1 MKQYW
6 TIKNKK
12 DDFLK
17 ICQEHGV
24 TEVTARLLVNR
35 GLTTKQERDAYLH
48 PSFSCLPSPKL
59 LKNAEAAAEMIA
71 EGIQAGKKFRIIGD
85 YDVDG
90 IMSVYILYRC
100 MTEAGAVVDYRIPDR
115 IKDGYGLNED
125 MVQECIDAGVEI
137 IVTCDN
143 GIAALEPIRLAKK
156 AGITVVL
163 TDHHE
168 VPMLETESGFV
179 KTMPVADIIVNP
191 KQEGETTPMTG
202 ICGAVVAYKVMRCM
216 AEQMG
221 LPDALL
227 WQMIPY
233 AAMATVCDVM
243 ELKGENRTMVAL
255 GLKLLRESSD
265 MGINAL
271 IVENQIV
278 KENIGAYHMGY
289 VLGPCLNASGRLDVA
304 VKGLRLLLCT
314 NPAEAAEL
322 AQEITELNR
331 VRKEMTAKGVEEA
344 KKQITEW
351 VAESGELPP
360 VLVVYLPDCH
370 ESLAGI
376 IAGRIRERYY
386 RPTIILTDAE
396 DGCKGSGRSID
407 GYHMYEALCEVQEL
421 FTKFGGHPKAAGLSL
436 PKENVEIFQ
445 KRLVE
450 NCRLTEEDLTEKV
463 SIDVVLPFGLV
474 TEQVIDELE
483 LLEPFGVGN
492 EKPLFAERNLKL
504 HRARILGKNANVLKL
519 DAENIHGRQFEVL
532 YFGDIEA
539 FEQDMEETFGKDAVN
554 RLYQGRENTI
564 RINMIYYPDKNV
576 FRDKVTLQAVMQHY
590 KV

>member
-6 TIKNKK
+6 TVKNKK
-12 DDFLK
+12 DNFAE
-17 ICQEHGV
+17 ICREQGV

-59 LKNAEAAAEMIA
+59 LKNAEAAATIIA
-71 EGIQAGKKFRIIGD
+71 EGIRAGKKIRIIGD

-100 MTEAGAVVDYRIPDR
+100 MTAAGALVDYRIPDR

-125 MVQECIDAGVEI
+125 MVQECIDAGVEM

-143 GIAALEPIRLAKK
+143 GIAAMEPIRLAKE

-168 VPMLETESGFV
+168 IPMMETEKGSV
-179 KTMPVADIIVNP
+179 KTMPAADIIVNP

-202 ICGAVVAYKVMRCM
+202 ICGAMVAYKVMYCL

-221 LPDALL
+221 LSGELL
-227 WQMIPY
+227 RRMIPY

-243 ELKGENRTMVAL
+243 ELRGENRTIVAL
-255 GLKLLRESSD
+255 GLKLLQESSD
-265 MGINAL
+265 IGINAL
-271 IVENQIV
+271 IEENQII
-278 KENIGAYHMGY
+278 KENLSAYHMGF

-304 VKGLRLLLCT
+304 VKGLGLLLCD
-314 NPAEAAEL
+314 NSGEAAVQ
-322 AQEITELNR
+322 AKEITELNR
-331 VRKEMTAKGVEEA
+331 TRKDMTAKGVEEA
-344 KKQITEW
+344 KRQVLENEEI
-351 VAESGELPP
+351 PP
-360 VLVVYLPDCH
+360 VLVIYLPECH

-376 IAGRIRERYY
+376 IAGRIREAFY

-396 DGCKGSGRSID
+396 EEIKGSARSID
-407 GYHMYEALCEVQEL
+407 GYHMYEKLCEVQDL
-421 FTKFGGHPKAAGLSL
+421 LTKFGGHPKAAGMSL
-436 PKENVEIFQ
+436 PKENLEEF
-445 KRLVE
+445 KCRLVE
-450 NCRLTEEDLTEKV
+450 NSGLTEDDLTEKV
-463 SIDVVLPFGLV
+463 SIDVILPFGLV
-474 TEQVIDELE
+474 NEQVVEELK

-504 HRARILGKNANVLKL
+504 LHARILGKNSNVLKL
-519 DAENIHGRQFEVL
+519 VAENEYGKQFDVM
-532 YFGDIEA
+532 YFGDIPA
-539 FEQDMEETFGKDAVN
+539 FEQEIEAKFGKQAVDK
-554 RLYQGRENTI
+554 LFQGRENDI
-564 RINMIYYPDKNV
+564 RINMIYYPETNE
-576 FRDKVTLQAVMQHY
+576 FRDKVTLQAVMQYY
-590 KV
+590 KI

>member
-6 TIKNKK
+6 TVKNKK
-12 DDFLK
+12 DDFTK
-17 ICQEHGV
+17 ICREHGI

-59 LKNAEAAAEMIA
+59 LKNAEAAATMIA
-71 EGIQAGKKFRIIGD
+71 ENIRAGKKFRIIGD

-100 MTEAGAVVDYRIPDR
+100 MTEAGAKVDYRIPDR

-125 MVQECIDAGVEI
+125 MVQECIDAGIEV

-143 GIAALEPIRLAKK
+143 GIAAMEPIRLAKE

-168 VPMLETESGFV
+168 IPMLETEQGLV

-202 ICGAVVAYKVMRCM
+202 ICGAVVVYKVMHCL
-216 AEQMG
+216 AEQIG
-221 LPDALL
+221 LPGALMH
-227 WQMIPY
+227 QMIPY

-243 ELKGENRTMVAL
+243 ELRSENRTMVAL
-255 GLKLLRESSD
+255 GLQLLRESND
-265 MGINAL
+265 YGINAL
-271 IVENQIV
+271 IEENRIN
-278 KENIGAYHMGY
+278 KENLSAYHLGF

-304 VKGLRLLLCT
+304 VRGLRLLLSG
-314 NPAEAAEL
+314 NPAEAAVM
-322 AQEITELNR
+322 AKEITELNH

-344 KKQITEW
+344 KKQVLSEKEI
-351 VAESGELPP
+351 PP
-360 VLVVYLPDCH
+360 VLVVYLPECH

-376 IAGRIRERYY
+376 IAGRIRESFY

-396 DGCKGSGRSID
+396 DGIKGSGRSID
-407 GYHMYEALCEVQEL
+407 GYHMYEALCEVQDL
-421 FTKFGGHPKAAGLSL
+421 LSKFGGHPKAAGLSL
-436 PKENVEIFQ
+436 PKENMEQFR
-445 KRLVE
+445 KRLLD

-474 TEQVIDELE
+474 SEQVIDELS

-504 HRARILGKNANVLKL
+504 HQARILGKNANVLKL
-519 DAENIHGRQFEVL
+519 LVENEYGKQFDVM
-532 YFGDIEA
+532 YFGDIDA
-539 FEQDMEETFGKDAVN
+539 FENEVEARFGKTELDK
-554 RLYQGRENTI
+554 LFQGRENAV
-564 RINMIYYPDKNV
+564 RMSMIYYPEKNE
-576 FRDKVTLQAVMQHY
+576 FRDKITLQAVMQYY
-590 KV
+590 KI

>member
-6 TIKNKK
+6 TVKNKK
-12 DDFLK
+12 DNFAE
-17 ICQEHGV
+17 ICREQGI

-48 PSFSCLPSPKL
+48 PSFSCLPDPKL
-59 LKNAEAAAEMIA
+59 LKNAEAAANIIA
-71 EGIQAGKKFRIIGD
+71 EGIKDGKRIRIIGD

-100 MTEAGAVVDYRIPDR
+100 MTAVGARVDYRIPDR

-125 MVQECIDAGVEI
+125 MVQECIAAGIEM

-143 GIAALEPIRLAKK
+143 GIAAMEPIRLAKE

-168 VPMLETESGFV
+168 IPMLETEAGLV
-179 KTMPVADIIVNP
+179 KTMPEADIIVNP

-202 ICGAVVAYKVMRCM
+202 ICGAVVAYKVMYCL

-221 LPDALL
+221 LPGEVLKA
-227 WQMIPY
+227 MIPY

-243 ELKGENRTMVAL
+243 ELRGENRTMVAM
-255 GLKLLRESSD
+255 GLKLLKESHD
-265 MGINAL
+265 IGINAL
-271 IVENQIV
+271 MEANQIS
-278 KENIGAYHMGY
+278 KEAVGAYHMGF

-304 VKGLRLLLCT
+304 VKGLRLLLCE
-314 NPAEAAEL
+314 NQEEAAAQ

-331 VRKEMTAKGVEEA
+331 TRKDMTAKGVEEA
-344 KKQITEW
+344 KRQVLEGGKLEN
-351 VAESGELPP
+351 
-360 VLVVYLPDCH
+360 VLVIYLPECH

-376 IAGRIRERYY
+376 IAGRIREAFY

-396 DGCKGSGRSID
+396 EGIKGSARSID
-407 GYHMYEALCEVQEL
+407 GYHMYEKLCEVQDL
-421 FTKFGGHPKAAGLSL
+421 LTKFGGHPKAAGMSL
-436 PKENVEIFQ
+436 PKENLEEF
-445 KRLVE
+445 KRRLVE
-450 NCRLTEEDLTEKV
+450 NSGLTEDDLTEKV
-463 SIDVVLPFGLV
+463 SIDVILPFGLV
-474 TEQVIDELE
+474 NEQVVAELK

-504 HRARILGKNANVLKL
+504 LHARILGKNSNVLKL
-519 DAENIHGRQFEVL
+519 AAENEYGKQFDVM
-532 YFGDIEA
+532 YFGDIPA
-539 FEQDMEETFGKDAVN
+539 FEQEIEAKFGKQAVDK
-554 RLYQGRENTI
+554 LFQGRENDI
-564 RINMIYYPDKNV
+564 RINMIYYPETNE
-576 FRDKVTLQAVMQHY
+576 FRDKVTLQAVMQYY
-590 KV
+590 KI

>member
-6 TIKNKK
+6 TVKNKK
-12 DDFLK
+12 DNFEQ
-17 ICQEHGV
+17 ICREQGI

-48 PSFSCLPSPKL
+48 PSFSCLPSPAL
-59 LKNAEAAAEMIA
+59 LKNAEAAAGIIA
-71 EGIQAGKKFRIIGD
+71 EGIRAGKKFRIIGD

-100 MTEAGAVVDYRIPDR
+100 LTSAEAQVDYRIPDR

-125 MVQECIDAGVEI
+125 MVQECIAAGVEV

-143 GIAALEPIRLAKK
+143 GIAALEPIRLAKE

-168 VPMLETESGFV
+168 IPLLETGQGLK
-179 KTMPVADIIVNP
+179 KTMPAADIIVNP

-202 ICGAVVAYKVMRCM
+202 ICGAVVAYKVMYCL

-221 LPDALL
+221 LSGALL
-227 WQMIPY
+227 RQMIPY

-255 GLKLLRESSD
+255 GIQALKECRDFGL
-265 MGINAL
+265 NAL
-271 IVENQIV
+271 IEENQIN
-278 KENIGAYHMGY
+278 KENISAYHMGF

-304 VKGLRLLLCT
+304 VKGLRLLLCD
-314 NPAEAAEL
+314 NPAEAAVM
-322 AQEITELNR
+322 AKEITELNR
-331 VRKEMTAKGVEEA
+331 VRKDMTAKGVEEA
-344 KKQITEW
+344 KKQ
-351 VAESGELPP
+351 VAERGEIEP
-360 VLVVYLPDCH
+360 VLVIYLPECH

-376 IAGRIRERYY
+376 IAGRIREKFY
-386 RPTIILTDAE
+386 RPAIILTDAE
-396 DGCKGSGRSID
+396 DGMKGSGRSID
-407 GYHMYEALCEVQEL
+407 GYHMYEALCEVQDL
-421 FTKFGGHPKAAGLSL
+421 LSKFGGHPKAAGMSL
-436 PKENVEIFQ
+436 PKENVEEFRR
-445 KRLVE
+445 RLVE

-463 SIDVVLPFGLV
+463 SIDVILPFGLV
-474 TEQVIDELE
+474 SEQVIAELK

-504 HRARILGKNANVLKL
+504 IRARILGKNANVLKL
-519 DAENIHGRQFEVL
+519 EAENEYGKQFEVM

-539 FEQDMEETFGKDAVN
+539 FEYDVEEKFGKAALDK
-554 RLYQGRENTI
+554 LFQGRENEI
-564 RINMIYYPDKNV
+564 RMNMIYYPESSE
-576 FRDKVTLQAVMQHY
+576 FRDKVTLQAVMQYY

>member
-6 TIKNKK
+6 TVKNKK
-12 DDFLK
+12 DNFTE
-17 ICQEHGV
+17 ICREHGI

-48 PSFSCLPSPKL
+48 PSFSCLPKPSL
-59 LKNAEAAAEMIA
+59 LKNAEVAALMIA
-71 EGIQAGKKFRIIGD
+71 EGIRQEKKIRIIGD

-100 MTEAGAVVDYRIPDR
+100 MRSAGAKVDYRIPDR

-125 MVQECIDAGVEI
+125 MVRECIDAGVEM

-143 GIAALEPIRLAKK
+143 GIAAMEPIRLAKK

-168 VPMLETESGFV
+168 IPLLETENGLV
-179 KTMPVADIIVNP
+179 KTMPEADIIVNP

-202 ICGAVVAYKVMRCM
+202 ICGAVVAYKVMYCL

-221 LPDALL
+221 LSGDLL
-227 WQMIPY
+227 RQMIPY

-243 ELKGENRTMVAL
+243 ELRGENRTMVAL
-255 GLKLLRESSD
+255 GLQVLKQSSD
-265 MGINAL
+265 YGINAL
-271 IVENQIV
+271 MEENQIN
-278 KENIGAYHMGY
+278 KENLSAYHMGF

-304 VKGLRLLLCT
+304 VKGLRLLLSGT
-314 NPAEAAEL
+314 KAEAAVM
-322 AQEITELNR
+322 AKEITELNK
-331 VRKEMTAKGVEEA
+331 VRKDMTAKGVEEA
-344 KKQITEW
+344 KKQVLEQ
-351 VAESGELPP
+351 GEIPP

-376 IAGRIRERYY
+376 IAGRIREKFY

-396 DGCKGSGRSID
+396 DGIKGSGRSID
-407 GYHMYEALCEVQEL
+407 GYHMYEALCEVQDL
-421 FTKFGGHPKAAGLSL
+421 LTKFGGHPKAAGLSL
-436 PKENVEIFQ
+436 PKENMEAFRR
-445 KRLVE
+445 RLVE

-463 SIDVVLPFGLV
+463 SIDVILPFGLV
-474 TEQVIDELE
+474 TEQVIEELK

-492 EKPLFAERNLKL
+492 EKPLFAERNCKL
-504 HRARILGKNANVLKL
+504 HHARILGKNSNVLKL
-519 DAENIHGRQFEVL
+519 DAENEYGRQFEIM
-532 YFGDIEA
+532 YFGDIEE
-539 FEQDMEETFGKDAVN
+539 FEASVEEAFGKTA
-554 RLYQGRENTI
+554 LEKLFQGRANEI
-564 RINMIYYPDKNV
+564 RLNMIYYPETNE
-576 FRDKVTLQAVMQHY
+576 FRDKVTLQAVMQYY
-590 KV
+590 KMC

>member
-6 TIKNKK
+6 TVKNKK
-12 DDFLK
+12 DNFAE
-17 ICQEHGV
+17 ICREQGV

-59 LKNAEAAAEMIA
+59 LKNAEAAATIIA
-71 EGIQAGKKFRIIGD
+71 EGIRAGKKIRIIGD

-100 MTEAGAVVDYRIPDR
+100 MTAAGALVDYRIPDR

-125 MVQECIDAGVEI
+125 MVQECIDAGVEM

-143 GIAALEPIRLAKK
+143 GIAAMEPIRLAKE

-168 VPMLETESGFV
+168 IPMMETEKGSV
-179 KTMPVADIIVNP
+179 KTMPAADIIVNP

-202 ICGAVVAYKVMRCM
+202 ICGAMVAYKVMYCL

-221 LPDALL
+221 LSGEFLRR
-227 WQMIPY
+227 MIPY

-243 ELKGENRTMVAL
+243 ELRGENRTIVAL
-255 GLKLLRESSD
+255 GLKLLQESSD
-265 MGINAL
+265 IGINAL
-271 IVENQIV
+271 IEENQII
-278 KENIGAYHMGY
+278 KENLSAYHMGF

-304 VKGLRLLLCT
+304 VKGLGLLLCD
-314 NPAEAAEL
+314 NSGEAAVQ
-322 AQEITELNR
+322 AKEITELNR
-331 VRKEMTAKGVEEA
+331 TRKDMTAKGVEEA
-344 KKQITEW
+344 KRQVLENEEI
-351 VAESGELPP
+351 PP
-360 VLVVYLPDCH
+360 VLVIYLPECH

-376 IAGRIRERYY
+376 IAGRIREAFY

-396 DGCKGSGRSID
+396 EGIKGSARSID
-407 GYHMYEALCEVQEL
+407 GYHMYEKLCEVQDL
-421 FTKFGGHPKAAGLSL
+421 LTKFGGHPKAAGMSL
-436 PKENVEIFQ
+436 PKENLEEF
-445 KRLVE
+445 KCRLVE
-450 NCRLTEEDLTEKV
+450 NSGLTEDDLTEKV
-463 SIDVVLPFGLV
+463 SIDVILPFGLV
-474 TEQVIDELE
+474 NEQVVEELK

-504 HRARILGKNANVLKL
+504 LHARILGKNSNVLKL
-519 DAENIHGRQFEVL
+519 VAENEYGKQFDVM
-532 YFGDIEA
+532 YFGDIPA
-539 FEQDMEETFGKDAVN
+539 FEQEIEAKFGKQAVDK
-554 RLYQGRENTI
+554 LFQGRENDI
-564 RINMIYYPDKNV
+564 RINMIYYPETNE
-576 FRDKVTLQAVMQHY
+576 FRDKVTLQAVMQYY
-590 KV
+590 KI